1 MNLPLHKEAQGA
13 QKSSSSHAGLWFD
26 RFFNEYDKDWKV
38 KDDSK
43 PKWINSVVKNKVG
56 DAVKLELRAK
66 EHAKLM
72 DMLAGEVFVMQNNW
86 HFVTGMGNSHPVE
99 NGFAWHHS
107 LGVPYL
113 TGAAVKGLL
122 RAWCEV
128 WEDFDEKKINQW
140 FGDINQSGELIFF
153 DAIPTKPVQLKI
165 DIMTPHYGDWYAK
178 GNEDPKPDGSNVPA
192 DWHDPV
198 PIPFLV
204 VDKRQ
209 AFQFSIAKR
218 GHADIDL
225 AIVSNKLCQALEW
238 LGAGSKTAVGYGR
251 FVEDEDEKHMREK
264 ALLEK
269 NEAEK
274 EAQFKQQ
281 MEAEAAARG
290 LTGLALDIS
299 VLIQQKGLENDK
311 SAWMR
316 EAECLIVLVR
326 GHEDQNERK
335 EACDVLLALCDIHD
349 KGMIANPDK
358 VKGKKN
364 KPVYK
369 SGAIAIAKAL
379 IAIKQEQT

>member
-1 MNLPLHKEAQGA
+1 MNLPLHKEAQDA
-13 QKSSSSHAGLWFD
+13 QKDSSSHAGLWCD

-38 KDDSK
+38 KDGSK
-43 PKWINSVVKNKVG
+43 TEWIKSIAKNKVG
-56 DAVKLELRAK
+56 DAEKLALRTK
-66 EHAKLM
+66 KHAKLV
-72 DMLAGEVFVMQNNW
+72 DMLDGEVFVMQNNW

-122 RAWCEV
+122 RAWCEI
-128 WEDFDEKKINQW
+128 WADFNESKIKQW
-140 FGDINQSGELIFF
+140 FGDINQSGQLIFF

-178 GNEDPKPDGSNVPA
+178 GDENPKRDGSNVPA

-204 VDKRQ
+204 VDKGQ
-209 AFQFSIAKR
+209 TFQFSIAKR

-225 AIVSNKLCQALEW
+225 AIVGNQLCQALEW
-238 LGAGSKTAVGYGR
+238 LGAGAKTAVGYGR
-251 FVEDEDEKHMREK
+251 FAEDEDEKQQREK

-269 NEAEK
+269 TEAEK
-274 EAQFKQQ
+274 IVQSKRQ
-281 MEAEAAARG
+281 MESEAAARG
-290 LTGLALDIS
+290 LTGLALDIA
-299 VLIQQKGLENDK
+299 VLIQQKCLESDK

-316 EAECLIVLVR
+316 EAEHLIARVR
-326 GHEDQNERK
+326 AHEDQNERQ
-335 EACDVLLALCDIHD
+335 EACTVLRSLCDMHD
-349 KGMIANPDK
+349 KGMMDNPDK

-379 IAIKQEQT
+379 IAIKQEQA